1 MSVFILVIDIILQSL
16 VNVINLKARVSAD
29 LCPVLLLGIPSDH
42 VTQNDLEL
50 QQPMQS
56 VFIFRQKKKKVA
68 LDKIGI
74 SRSGILQICD
84 RPENCNQC
92 TSTV

>member
-1 MSVFILVIDIILQSL
+1 MSVFILVMDIILQSL

-56 VFIFRQKKKKVA
+56 VFIFRQKKKK
-68 LDKIGI
+68 
-74 SRSGILQICD
+74 SGIGQN
-84 RPENCNQC
+84 RNQQVGYF
-92 TSTV
+92 TDL